1 MEIIIKIEEKKLT
14 KIPTE
19 QLELIQKALTFYIKT
34 SEQFNA
40 YPTDGEHYELFDM
53 KQLIAMMN
61 YPISIDI
68 SDDDKDSFASK
79 HGIDFPLY

>member
-1 MEIIIKIEEKKLT
+1 MEIIIKIEDKKLT
-14 KIPTE
+14 IIPTE
-19 QLELIQKALTFYIKT
+19 QLELIQKALSFYIKT
-34 SEQFNA
+34 SEQFNMC
-40 YPTDGEHYELFDM
+40 PTDSEHYELFDM
-53 KQLIAMMN
+53 KQLREMMN